1 MMKILLIILAFLC
14 CISVT
19 VRIIV
24 LHPIKSICNAVVDF
38 YYYIRFKKWRE
49 SNYGFIKAYV
59 GLFGKGK
66 TLSAVHYVV
75 SVYKKYN
82 GKKVYCKRRKKW
94 VTQVVHIL
102 SNVELTNVPY
112 EKFISLAQ
120 LVQISQ
126 GITKKDDENDTLT
139 ITIALADELSVQ
151 MNSRNFK
158 TNIDAFFL
166 NTILTCRHY
175 HIGLV
180 YTAQRFGHVDALL
193 RQVTSLV
200 VSCDK
205 MWRVQRQSFYDAWEM
220 ENVSSPSMLK
230 PIKRTGFF
238 VTNGDYKAYDTF
250 ACVGNLAK
258 SCAEGDMLS
267 SEEILQLQCNN
278 PVNMDAVANPSRKY
292 LRTRKRMNK

>member
-1 MMKILLIILAFLC
+1 MEIAILGITFLC
-14 CISVT
+14 CVSVT
-19 VRIIV
+19 VRII
-24 LHPIKSICNAVVDF
+24 LLNPIDTIHYAIVDIF
-38 YYYIRFKKWRE
+38 KYFKYKKWRE
-49 SNYGFIKAYV
+49 ARYGFIKAYV

-66 TLSAVHYVV
+66 TLSAVHYVT
-75 SVYKKYN
+75 SMYKKYN
-82 GKKVYCKRRKKW
+82 DKKVYCRRRKKF
-94 VTQVVHIL
+94 VTQKVHIL
-102 SNVELTNVPY
+102 SNVELKDVPY
-112 EKFISLAQ
+112 EKFVSLSQ

-126 GITKKDDENDTLT
+126 SITEKDNENDTLT
-139 ITIALADELSVQ
+139 ITLALADELSVQ

-200 VSCDK
+200 ISCDK
-205 MWRVQRQSFYDAWEM
+205 TWRIQRQYFYDAWEM
-220 ENVSSPSMLK
+220 ENVTSPAMLK
-230 PIKRTGFF
+230 PLKKTGFF
-238 VTNGDYKAYDTF
+238 VKDSDYNAYDTF

-267 SEEILQLQCNN
+267 AEEILSLQCNN
-278 PVNMDAVANPSRKY
+278 PANLDSVMNPSRKY
-292 LRTRKRMNK
+292 LRTRKKMNK